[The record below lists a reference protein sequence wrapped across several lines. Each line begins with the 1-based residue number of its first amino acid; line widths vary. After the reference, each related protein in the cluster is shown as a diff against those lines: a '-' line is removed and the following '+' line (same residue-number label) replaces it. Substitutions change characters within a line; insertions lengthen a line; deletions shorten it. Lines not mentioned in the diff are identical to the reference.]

1 MIKEITGEQPFSMLN
16 NGFSVSPS
24 AQDYTLQYSSNGVDY
39 TSWDEIVPAGENLVV
54 TGLPLLPMY
63 FRLKGNNS
71 TVKLNY

>member
-1 MIKEITGEQPFSMLN
+1 MIKQITGEQPFSMLN

-24 AQDYTLQYSSNGVDY
+24 NEDYILQYSSDGVHY
-39 TSWDEIVPAGENLVV
+39 TSWKDGVPAGETLVV

-63 FRLKGNNS
+63 FRLKDNNS

>member
-1 MIKEITGEQPFSMLN
+1 MIKQIVGEQPFQIIN

-24 AQDYTLQYSSNGVDY
+24 SEDYILQYSSNGIDY
-39 TSWDEIVPAGENLVV
+39 TDWNEEVPAGETLVV

-63 FRLKGNNS
+63 FRLKNNNS